1 MWEYNNP
8 WGHRRYAFILGNH
21 SQIIPVLSFLS
32 SGKPV
37 TLTELQSLNAHKLP
51 HLFIAEKEK
60 NRRERKGG
68 NEKGGEGKEEGKEG
82 LIEGRKQKEGV
93 N

>member
-1 MWEYNNP
+1 MREYNNP
-8 WGHRRYAFILGNH
+8 WGCRRYAFILGNH
-21 SQIIPVLSFLS
+21 LQIIPVPSFLS

-37 TLTELQSLNAHKLP
+37 TLTELQSLNAHKLH

-60 NRRERKGG
+60 SRRERKGG
-68 NEKGGEGKEEGKEG
+68 NEKGGEGKEEGRERLVEG
-82 LIEGRKQKEGV
+82 GKQKEGV